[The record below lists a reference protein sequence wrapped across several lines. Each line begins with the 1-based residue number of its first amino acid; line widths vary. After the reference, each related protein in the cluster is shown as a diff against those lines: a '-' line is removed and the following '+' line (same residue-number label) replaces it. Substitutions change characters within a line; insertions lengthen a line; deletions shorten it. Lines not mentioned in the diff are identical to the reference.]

1 MCICSGKLALYHLLQ
16 MSMSPN
22 KLIFDLCGYGSWK
35 EREDFLSRV
44 RREGSGL
51 CCGEC
56 RFGVGEGQ
64 SVGIRGNVD

>member
-1 MCICSGKLALYHLLQ
+1 

-35 EREDFLSRV
+35 EREDFSSRV

-64 SVGIRGNVD
+64 SVGIRGNVG